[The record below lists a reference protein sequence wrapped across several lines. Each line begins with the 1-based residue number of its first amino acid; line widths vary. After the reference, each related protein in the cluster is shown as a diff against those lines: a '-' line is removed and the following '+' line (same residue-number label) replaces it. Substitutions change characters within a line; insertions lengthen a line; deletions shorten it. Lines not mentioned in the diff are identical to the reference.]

1 MGFLVLSQ
9 TPAAVPLR
17 QRAPVLI
24 GWVTMSTSVAAPP
37 AAATKPRVKWT
48 WLTIAIAVGLVVA
61 FMPTPQGLT
70 HNAQLVLAI
79 VAFAIVS
86 WASEVMNN
94 GVASVLMMALLI
106 AIAKVPPPRA
116 LSGYA
121 DPAFW
126 TLLAVLYYGFAMRKT
141 GLAERISYWIL
152 SLFPGSYSGIL
163 AAFFAIGL
171 VLAMG
176 IPSMTVRT
184 SIMAPIAW
192 ALVQTLG
199 LKPCSRG
206 SALIMITVVEMAVVP
221 GLAFELG
228 SLNGPVVIKMFG
240 DKHLPLTQGSYFAVM
255 AVPTFILC
263 GLILLVNQLVLKPEA
278 KLSASREFARGKL
291 AALGKLKR
299 QELITAV
306 VIVVSIFLWATQ
318 STPNQTRLHP
328 FPSYVVGMAALAVF
342 ALAGIIQDADIA
354 TGVSWT
360 LLLFL
365 GGIFGLQ
372 NVLPDNK
379 ITDWMAGLMVP
390 HVQQLISMPILLLA
404 VMALVMLALR
414 WLDPTAFIALPL
426 AFLPLTDPLAKA
438 GIPPMVLAAPLLL
451 CSAPFWMPYMNFWI
465 AMGDG
470 ISAKQA
476 WNRGQLFLI
485 ATVYAAAAI
494 AATVLGVFYWRMIG
508 VM

>member
-1 MGFLVLSQ
+1 
-9 TPAAVPLR
+9 
-17 QRAPVLI
+17 
-24 GWVTMSTSVAAPP
+24 MSTSAVAPPTVAA
-37 AAATKPRVKWT
+37 KHKVKWT
-48 WLTIAIAVGLVVA
+48 WLIIAIVVGVVVA
-61 FMPTPQGLT
+61 AMPTPQGLT

-79 VAFAIVS
+79 VAGAIIL
-86 WASEVMNN
+86 WAAEVMNN
-94 GVASVLMMALLI
+94 GVASILMMALLI
-106 AIAKVPPPRA
+106 AVAKVPPPRA

-141 GLAERISYWIL
+141 GLAERVSYWIL
-152 SLFPGSYSGIL
+152 SLFPGSYVGIL
-163 AAFFAIGL
+163 GAFFAIGL

-199 LKPCSRG
+199 LKPRSKGC
-206 SALIMITVVEMAVVP
+206 ALIMITVVEMAVVP

-240 DKHLPLTQGSYFAVM
+240 DKHIPLTQGSYFEVM
-255 AVPTFILC
+255 ALPTLILC
-263 GLILLVNQLVLKPEA
+263 GLILVLNLLLLKPEA
-278 KLSASREFARGKL
+278 PLSASSEFARGKL
-291 AALGKLKR
+291 AALGSFKR
-299 QELITAV
+299 QELITAG
-306 VIVVSIFLWATQ
+306 VIAVSIFLWATQ
-318 STPNQTRLHP
+318 STPNQVRLHP
-328 FPSYVVGMAALAVF
+328 LPSFVVGMLGLSVF
-342 ALAGIIQDADIA
+342 ALSGILQDGDIA

-390 HVQQLISMPILLLA
+390 HVQQLVGAPILLL
-404 VMALVMLALR
+404 VVLALVMLALR
-414 WLDPTAFIALPL
+414 WLDPTAFIAIPLVFLPL
-426 AFLPLTDPLAKA
+426 ADPLAKA
-438 GIPPMVLAAPLLL
+438 GIPPLVLSAPLLL
-451 CSAPFWMPYMNFWI
+451 CSAPFWMPYHNFWI

-470 ISAKQA
+470 ITAKQG
-476 WNRGQLFLI
+476 WDRGQLALI
-485 ATVYAAAAI
+485 ATAYAFAAI
-494 AATVLGVFYWRMIG
+494 VATVLGVFYWHLIG
-508 VM
+508 VF